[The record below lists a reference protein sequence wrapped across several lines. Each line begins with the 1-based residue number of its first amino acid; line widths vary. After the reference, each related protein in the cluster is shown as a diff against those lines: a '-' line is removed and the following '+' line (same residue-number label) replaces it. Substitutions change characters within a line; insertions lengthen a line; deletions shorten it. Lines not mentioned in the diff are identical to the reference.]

1 MKLFHCAIPEAR
13 AVIGNEGLRTTREDG
28 YIFAWSS
35 FRAADAY
42 RFEMNA
48 SGWADIWEFDDRG
61 RSEPSPGANDEA
73 KVIGGDVPPD
83 DLKLVYEA
91 R

>member
-1 MKLFHCAIPEAR
+1 MSYVLAGDVGGTRARFAI
-13 AVIGNEGLRTTREDG
+13 
-28 YIFAWSS
+28 
-35 FRAADAY
+35 
-42 RFEMNA
+42 FEMNA